1 MRTTATLTT
10 LLALVACNPEQ
21 TPDVEP
27 EAPFGRVAGF
37 VTDIDGNGLA
47 SVEVD
52 VQDMVVLTDDNGR
65 FTVDGVLPE
74 SDLVVEFTREGYA
87 KSYATASVLSWE
99 TASANA
105 TLLEV
110 DGYDTFDAAL
120 GGTVQVERVSVD
132 FAPGAVI
139 DADGNSYSGIV
150 TAAVT
155 HVDPYTQELEGA
167 PGDLQALMF
176 DVSGTSKDAMTAAQL
191 ISYGMVDVTLTGE
204 DGEEL
209 NVDEDAPAEV
219 EMPITNPDAL
229 GDWTQLASG
238 DAMDTWSFDKTRGRW
253 VEEGEGE
260 TFQDEDGNLMFRFEA
275 SHFSWWNCDQ
285 GNPPSCATGRV
296 IDFLGFPV
304 RSAEVTCGGN
314 MSTSVTTTDED
325 GYYVCNILVGDT
337 VDFRG
342 RTHVSQRN
350 WSKTV
355 PNVFLYGY
363 GSSAADCQPIEDIEI
378 DVCRVTGALNVENV
392 ESVTDDGVLTDA
404 DHVSANFW
412 EPKGDI
418 EYCTNPWD
426 ALGNNECAV
435 IDPTNAASFFP
446 SSAVPGFASDSRSVG
461 SYLKVMNGR
470 GRAHKMERSSDNG
483 SDFYN
488 IDILDEG
495 NGRLQ
500 SDRPDF
506 QGGDALDVYAP
517 GDAGDYMGAW
527 DESRIGFVPRQ
538 LTWQTAETLRHNGG
552 NVALKYTGAN
562 NAENGALVLGTN
574 TQGDEALMCRFDD
587 DGRINLPDSAVSQ
600 LTRGWA
606 GLGVYHLEDSYTLGP
621 DGMPI
626 QLQLFSGATTSI
638 ELN

>member
-1 MRTTATLTT
+1 
-10 LLALVACNPEQ
+10 
-21 TPDVEP
+21 
-27 EAPFGRVAGF
+27 
-37 VTDIDGNGLA
+37 
-47 SVEVD
+47 
-52 VQDMVVLTDDNGR
+52 
-65 FTVDGVLPE
+65 
-74 SDLVVEFTREGYA
+74 
-87 KSYATASVLSWE
+87 
-99 TASANA
+99 
-105 TLLEV
+105 
-110 DGYDTFDAAL
+110 
-120 GGTVQVERVSVD
+120 
-132 FAPGAVI
+132 
-139 DADGNSYSGIV
+139 
-150 TAAVT
+150 
-155 HVDPYTQELEGA
+155 
-167 PGDLQALMF
+167 
-176 DVSGTSKDAMTAAQL
+176 
-191 ISYGMVDVTLTGE
+191 
-204 DGEEL
+204 
-209 NVDEDAPAEV
+209 
-219 EMPITNPDAL
+219 
-229 GDWTQLASG
+229 
-238 DAMDTWSFDKTRGRW
+238 
-253 VEEGEGE
+253 
-260 TFQDEDGNLMFRFEA
+260 
-275 SHFSWWNCDQ
+275 
-285 GNPPSCATGRV
+285 
-296 IDFLGFPV
+296 
-304 RSAEVTCGGN
+304 

-392 ESVTDDGVLTDA
+392 QSVTDDGVLTDA
-404 DHVSANFW
+404 DHLSANFW

-418 EYCTNPWD
+418 EHCTNPWD

-435 IDPTNAASFFP
+435 IDPSDAASFFP

-470 GRAHKMERSSDNG
+470 GGVHKMDRSTDNG

-488 IDILDEG
+488 IDILTEG
-495 NGRLQ
+495 NGSLE

-506 QGGDALDVYAP
+506 QSGDALDVYAP

-527 DESRIGFVPRQ
+527 DESRVGFVPRQ

-552 NVALKYTGAN
+552 NVDLKYTGAN
-562 NAENGALVLGTN
+562 NAKNGALVLGTN

-587 DGRINLPDSAVSQ
+587 DGRINLPNSAVSQ

-606 GLGVYHLEDSYTLGP
+606 GLGVYHLEDSYTIGP

-638 ELN
+638 KLN